1 MEITTEGH
9 YYFWKRAREN
19 TSCYP
24 AALSFSTMKVG
35 ALHPTILQLD
45 CAMTNIPLK
54 PGYSPKRWK
63 NCMDVMIQKK
73 AGHTHMSALRTIVLF
88 PVDCNYAFKHI
99 GREMMRLA
107 EKTKSLAPEQYGS
120 RKAHKA
126 MDLAVNKALT
136 YDLL

>member
-1 MEITTEGH
+1 ME
-9 YYFWKRAREN
+9 K
-19 TSCYP
+19 
-24 AALSFSTMKVG
+24 
-35 ALHPTILQLD
+35 LH
-45 CAMTNIPLK
+45 
-54 PGYSPKRWK
+54 GR
-63 NCMDVMIQKK
+63 MIQKK
-73 AGHTHMSALRTIVLF
+73 AGHTHLTALRTIVLF

-136 YDLL
+136 YDLLRQLKRPGAVCSNDAKSCYDLMSMPQHR